1 MTVGSTKALVGW
13 LPDESGR
20 DALAL
25 AVRFAR
31 TARPVSDTT
40 VTVQSCTVLPRTW
53 PFPSMAKVDAEY
65 KGWLQEQGKTSVAN
79 AEAAMSEGLEPDEIG
94 DPAAFF
100 AEDTAESAALTEAA
114 GTIGSDLIVLGSTA
128 GPDGRFVAGSTT
140 ETLLHSSRVP
150 LALAPRGTRDK
161 AVAFTRIT
169 CAYTG
174 TTESNDALESAAALA
189 SIWNIDL
196 HLVAFAPRRATT
208 YPPFGGYGAEDEVTA
223 QWFRQ
228 AEALLTQAREDV
240 AGRHPSLS
248 PTFAVGAGSDWE
260 QVMSSISLT
269 DGDLLVVGS
278 SRLGPLARVFL
289 GSTAS
294 KIVRHSPV
302 PLLIVPRGSRLAR

>member
-1 MTVGSTKALVGW
+1 MTVGSTNALVGW

-25 AVRFAR
+25 GVRLAL
-31 TARPVSDTT
+31 TARAANDAT

-65 KGWLQEQGKTSVAN
+65 KGWLQEQGKASVEN
-79 AEAAMSEGLEPDEIG
+79 AEAAMSAALQPGEIG
-94 DPAAFF
+94 NPAAFF
-100 AEDTAESAALTEAA
+100 AEDTAESAALTDAA
-114 GTIGSDLIVLGSTA
+114 SRLRSDLIVLGSTA

-150 LALAPRGTRDK
+150 LALAPRGTRDN
-161 AVAFTRIT
+161 AAPFTRIT

-174 TTESNDALESAAALA
+174 TSESNDALESAAALA
-189 SIWNIDL
+189 DTWNVEL

-223 QWFRQ
+223 QWSRQ
-228 AEALLTQAREDV
+228 AEALLEQAREDV

-260 QVMSSISLT
+260 QVMNSISLT
-269 DGDLLVVGS
+269 GGDLLVVGS